1 MNIDEVIMAKTA
13 DTEEIIEHQSASEED
28 GVQRRS
34 VGTCGGVGGPVC
46 LLRTAPGQQ
55 QRSDGLP
62 ERGNREEQSCSG
74 SHPDHYHL
82 LPDNSGSNI
91 RGSVATVEYLG
102 TWYSEC
108 FK

>member
-1 MNIDEVIMAKTA
+1 M
-13 DTEEIIEHQSASEED
+13 
-28 GVQRRS
+28 
-34 VGTCGGVGGPVC
+34 C

-82 LPDNSGSNI
+82 FNRQPGSNI
-91 RGSVATVEYLG
+91 RGSVATVEYLPG
-102 TWYSEC
+102 HLVLGVLQVVPQAPDFGSVGQQAPGSLGAGG
-108 FK
+108 KAPV